1 MQKILMKFDPAT
13 GKERPYPSH
22 AAQWRNWHGVAA
34 WLFDPWTG
42 KRRNAYDVG
51 SDVHGLLIV
60 PAGTLGGDTGCG
72 ASKQNKHEAGNDA
85 QRPPTPVGWSDTDW
99 IKHLQ
104 EQEGQHPL
112 EGLHINQGSLDAAAD
127 AYEAEYNE
135 AQKERDERSAMR
147 KSEGRQGGMMDV
159 IDELIAYCE
168 AWEPWARV
176 MGNVCAGDAAQALRS
191 LRAELAE
198 LRRFRK
204 AIMDYDSNLYDALA
218 DSDACMTPE
227 EIARARL
234 CLRCGVP
241 FKERGVGCSYMGVD
255 YGRHLWPKTEG
266 LNND

>member
-13 GKERPYPSH
+13 GEERPYPSH

-42 KRRNAYDVG
+42 KRRDAYDVG

-85 QRPPTPVGWSDTDW
+85 QWPEPVGWMTPGGDISRSLRWCTERCLPNDFRLEALYTRAQVEAMVCAQRPSTPVGWSDTDW

-135 AQKERDERSAMR
+135 AQ
-147 KSEGRQGGMMDV
+147 
-159 IDELIAYCE
+159 E
-168 AWEPWARV
+168 AR
-176 MGNVCAGDAAQALRS
+176 
-191 LRAELAE
+191 RAEH
-198 LRRFRK
+198 
-204 AIMDYDSNLYDALA
+204 DADMRA
-218 DSDACMTPE
+218 DAF
-227 EIARARL
+227 
-234 CLRCGVP
+234 G
-241 FKERGVGCSYMGVD
+241 
-255 YGRHLWPKTEG
+255 PKHG
-266 LNND
+266 

>member
-72 ASKQNKHEAGNDA
+72 ASKQNKHEAMVCA

-135 AQKERDERSAMR
+135 AQEARRAERDAEMR
-147 KSEGRQGGMMDV
+147 
-159 IDELIAYCE
+159 A
-168 AWEPWARV
+168 
-176 MGNVCAGDAAQALRS
+176 DA
-191 LRAELAE
+191 
-198 LRRFRK
+198 F
-204 AIMDYDSNLYDALA
+204 
-218 DSDACMTPE
+218 
-227 EIARARL
+227 
-234 CLRCGVP
+234 G
-241 FKERGVGCSYMGVD
+241 
-255 YGRHLWPKTEG
+255 PKHG
-266 LNND
+266 

>member
-1 MQKILMKFDPAT
+1 MQNILMKFDPMT
-13 GKERPYPSH
+13 GEERPYPSH

-72 ASKQNKHEAGNDA
+72 ASKQNKHEAMVCA

-112 EGLHINQGSLDAAAD
+112 EGLHINQGSMDAAAD

-135 AQKERDERSAMR
+135 AQEARRVEKLR
-147 KSEGRQGGMMDV
+147 KLG
-159 IDELIAYCE
+159 
-168 AWEPWARV
+168 AR
-176 MGNVCAGDAAQALRS
+176 
-191 LRAELAE
+191 LAE
-198 LRRFRK
+198 LLDEDQF
-204 AIMDYDSNLYDALA
+204 AECEALLLA
-218 DSDACMTPE
+218 AGVMPE
-227 EIARARL
+227 EKDNVAKA
-234 CLRCGVP
+234 
-241 FKERGVGCSYMGVD
+241 
-255 YGRHLWPKTEG
+255 
-266 LNND
+266 